1 MRADDE
7 QFGIQIR
14 SRSHNQQDPEASA
27 NWYVRDVWRDD
38 HRQDDDAR
46 APQIFVDL
54 SGMTIL
60 IRGQR
65 LGENPAAAR
74 PIQLFTDFSSH
85 NAWGTDRFGFLYRG
99 DLDAFCAELRGKGAS
114 FPVELKP
121 ASAVAAFVTFAA
133 PDSVS
138 MMAVPE
144 QVPRCGQADI
154 QGFDIPP
161 LAGLPSS

>member
-1 MRADDE
+1 MAGDRGFE
-7 QFGIQIR
+7 FI
-14 SRSHNQQDPEASA
+14 SRQRRVTNEPSRCQ
-27 NWYVRDVWRDD
+27 
-38 HRQDDDAR
+38 AR
-46 APQIFVDL
+46 LCIEPGWVGAQYFRKD
-54 SGMTIL
+54 
-60 IRGQR
+60 
-65 LGENPAAAR
+65 
-74 PIQLFTDFSSH
+74 SH
-85 NAWGTDRFGFLYRG
+85 NAWGTDHFGFLYRG

-133 PDSVS
+133 PDGVS
-138 MMAVPE
+138 MRAVPE

>member
-1 MRADDE
+1 
-7 QFGIQIR
+7 
-14 SRSHNQQDPEASA
+14 
-27 NWYVRDVWRDD
+27 
-38 HRQDDDAR
+38 
-46 APQIFVDL
+46 
-54 SGMTIL
+54 MTIL

-65 LGENPAAAR
+65 LGENPFAAR
-74 PIQLFTDFSSH
+74 AIQLFTDFSSH
-85 NAWGTDRFGFLYRG
+85 NAWGTRSFRLLYCG
-99 DLDAFCAELRGKGAS
+99 DLDAFCAELRGEGAR

-133 PDSVS
+133 PDGVS